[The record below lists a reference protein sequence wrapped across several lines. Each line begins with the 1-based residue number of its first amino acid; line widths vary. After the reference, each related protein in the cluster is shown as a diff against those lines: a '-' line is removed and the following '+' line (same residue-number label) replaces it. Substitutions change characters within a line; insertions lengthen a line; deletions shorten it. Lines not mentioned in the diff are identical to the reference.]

1 MKKVYVSLIAD
12 LLHAGHINILRNASK
27 YGEVTV
33 GLLTSTAINELGD
46 TAYLKYDQRLEVLK
60 DLKMV
65 SNIVSQDTASYRKNL
80 LELRPDYVL
89 HGDDWIKGPQKVYR
103 EEVIELL
110 KAWNGE
116 LIEVKYSSDISDK
129 KYKESINESGCNFG
143 NQNATNEANASIS
156 RSIAYS

>member
-1 MKKVYVSLIAD
+1 
-12 LLHAGHINILRNASK
+12 
-27 YGEVTV
+27 
-33 GLLTSTAINELGD
+33 
-46 TAYLKYDQRLEVLK
+46 
-60 DLKMV
+60 MV

-129 KYKESINESGCNFG
+129 NIKNQLMSLGVTSVTRMQRMKQMLQSQDLLLILEAHNALSALIAENTLVQRNNSKVSFDGVWSSSLTDSTLKVNQILKLSI
-143 NQNATNEANASIS
+143 
-156 RSIAYS
+156 